1 MTELLKSLNTPKTLK
16 NRSSRIA
23 LGRIA
28 FAGAL
33 ALGVALA
40 GCKHTISDATLNA
53 NVQSKI
59 SGDPTLGGEPIQIAT
74 ANGVVTLSG
83 TVDSDA
89 ARAQA
94 GNDATQVAGI
104 KVLNNNLTVQ
114 APPPAAAAVTP
125 APAPAP
131 GPAPVSNKKPSAA
144 TSGPYQQAPAPIVQN
159 EAPPPP
165 PLPPPP
171 PPKPVVHTL
180 TLPAGT
186 VLPVR
191 TTETLDSGTTTQG
204 SVFHGVLAVDI
215 TDTNGTLVLAS
226 GTPVTGQVTAV
237 QDAAHFKG
245 SSLLTVTL
253 TSLSFH
259 GDRMPISTDP
269 YSLQGKG
276 RGKNTAEKIGGG
288 AAVGAILGGI
298 FGGGKG
304 AAIGAAAGAGVG
316 AGANA
321 VTKGKEVSIPSESLV
336 RFRLTNELSIT
347 R

>member
-1 MTELLKSLNTPKTLK
+1 MIELMNSLNTPKILK
-16 NRSSRIA
+16 NRSGRIA
-23 LGRIA
+23 L
-28 FAGAL
+28 AGTL
-33 ALGVALA
+33 ALGIGLA
-40 GCKHTISDATLNA
+40 GCKHTISDATLNT

-59 SGDPTLGGEPIQIAT
+59 SGDPALGGEPIQITT

-114 APPPAAAAVTP
+114 APPVAAAATP

-131 GPAPVSNKKPSAA
+131 GPAPVSNKKPSATA
-144 TSGPYQQAPAPIVQN
+144 PTSGPYQQAPAPIVQN

-171 PPKPVVHTL
+171 PPKPVVRTL

-186 VLPVR
+186 VLPIR

-204 SVFHGVLAVDI
+204 STFHGVLAADI

-259 GDRMPISTDP
+259 GDRIAISTDP

-321 VTKGKEVSIPSESLV
+321 VTKGKEVDIPSESLV
-336 RFRLTNELSIT
+336 RFRLTNELSVT